1 MTTKTGGTT
10 EADVIVVGLGVAG
23 EAVAGTLAEAGL
35 KVIGIEAELVGGEC
49 PYWGCIPT
57 KMMIRAADLLAEGRR
72 IPGLAG
78 SADVRADWSLVA
90 DRIRNEATDHWN
102 DQVAVDRLIGK
113 GVRVIHGRGQ
123 IVSPSEVEVPG
134 VGRLAARRGLVITTG
149 TTSSVPPIPGLSDT
163 PYWTSRNA
171 VNAEELP
178 VSLIIIGAGA
188 IGSEIGQ
195 AWARFGVAVTI
206 LDAAPRPLPL
216 EEPESGELLAS
227 ALEAEGIT
235 LHLGA
240 GIESVSHRGGS
251 FAVTTADGAQFH
263 AEALLVATGRR
274 PTLDAAT
281 WQALGLDG
289 KPGTLPTD
297 DRLQVRPGVWAAGDI
312 TGHGAFTHVATYEA
326 DIVTRAILGRPG
338 PAASYH
344 ALPRVAFTDPEIGA
358 VGLTEK
364 QARDAGVR
372 VKTGVAQIPDTSRGW
387 IHKAGNHGFIKL
399 VVDAGTGMLL
409 GATSAGPAGGEVL
422 GALAVAVHARVPVAA
437 LESMIYAYPTF
448 HRGILDAVR
457 AVQSPEA

>member
-1 MTTKTGGTT
+1 MST

-23 EAVAGTLAEAGL
+23 EAAAGALAEAGL
-35 KVIGIEAELVGGEC
+35 EVIGIEAELVGGEC

-57 KMMIRAADLLAEGRR
+57 KMMIRAADLLAEARR
-72 IPGLAG
+72 VPGLAG
-78 SADVRADWSLVA
+78 SSDVGADWSLVA
-90 DRIRNEATDHWN
+90 DRIRNEATDNWN
-102 DQVAVDRLIGK
+102 DQVAVDRLVGK
-113 GVRVIHGRGQ
+113 GVRVIRGRGQ
-123 IVSPSEVEVPG
+123 VLSPSEVEVPG
-134 VGRLAARRGLVITTG
+134 VGRITARRGLVITTG
-149 TTSSVPPIPGLSDT
+149 TTSAVPPIPGLAEV

-171 VNAEELP
+171 VSAEELP
-178 VSLIIIGAGA
+178 ASLIIIGGGA
-188 IGSEIGQ
+188 IGTEIGQ

-206 LDAAPRPLPL
+206 LDAAPRPLPQ
-216 EEPESGELLAS
+216 EEPESGALLAS
-227 ALEAEGIT
+227 VLESEGIT
-235 LHLGA
+235 LHLGE

-251 FAVTTADGAQFH
+251 FTVTTADGAQFH

-274 PTLDAAT
+274 PTLDADT

-326 DIVTRAILGRPG
+326 DIVAHAILGRPV

-364 QARDAGVR
+364 QARDAGFR

-399 VVDAGTGMLL
+399 VVDADTGMLL
-409 GATSAGPAGGEVL
+409 GATSAGPTGGEVL
-422 GALAVAVHARVPVAA
+422 GALAVVVHARVPVTA

-457 AVQSPEA
+457 AVQGAST

>member
-1 MTTKTGGTT
+1 MTA

-72 IPGLAG
+72 IAGLAG

-102 DQVAVDRLIGK
+102 DQVAVDRLVGK

-123 IVSPSEVEVPG
+123 IVSPTEVEVPG
-134 VGRLAARRGLVITTG
+134 VGRLTARRGLVVTTG
-149 TTSSVPPIPGLSDT
+149 TTSSVPPPPGLSEV

-171 VNAEELP
+171 INAEDLP
-178 VSLIIIGAGA
+178 VSLIIIGGRHR
-188 IGSEIGQ
+188 Q
-195 AWARFGVAVTI
+195 RDRPAWARFGAVTI
-206 LDAAPRPLPL
+206 LDAAPRPLPQ
-216 EEPESGELLAS
+216 EEPESGELLAGV
-227 ALEAEGIT
+227 LEAEGIT

-240 GIESVSHRGGS
+240 GIESVSHHGGS
-251 FAVTTADGAQFH
+251 FMVTTADGAQFH

-281 WQALGLDG
+281 WQALGLEG

-312 TGHGAFTHVATYEA
+312 TAMVPSPMWPPMRPTSSRTPSWDARSRPPAT
-326 DIVTRAILGRPG
+326 TRCRESPSPTRRSARSGSPRPKLAT
-338 PAASYH
+338 PA
-344 ALPRVAFTDPEIGA
+344 
-358 VGLTEK
+358 
-364 QARDAGVR
+364 
-372 VKTGVAQIPDTSRGW
+372 SR
-387 IHKAGNHGFIKL
+387 
-399 VVDAGTGMLL
+399 
-409 GATSAGPAGGEVL
+409 
-422 GALAVAVHARVPVAA
+422 
-437 LESMIYAYPTF
+437 
-448 HRGILDAVR
+448 
-457 AVQSPEA
+457 

>member
-1 MTTKTGGTT
+1 MTS

-23 EAVAGTLAEAGL
+23 EAIAGTLAEAGL
-35 KVIGIEAELVGGEC
+35 DVLGIEAELVGGEC

-57 KMMIRAADLLAEGRR
+57 KMMIRAADLLAEARR

-78 SADVRADWSLVA
+78 TADVQGDWSLVA
-90 DRIRNEATDHWN
+90 GRIRDEATDNWN
-102 DQVAVDRLIGK
+102 DQVAVDRLTGK
-113 GVRVIHGRGQ
+113 GMRFVRGRAR
-123 IVSPSEVEVPG
+123 ILSATEVEVPE
-134 VGRLAARRGLVITTG
+134 VGRFTARRALVVTTG
-149 TTSSVPPIPGLSDT
+149 TTSSIPPIPGLAEV

-171 VNAEELP
+171 VSAEQLP
-178 VSLIIIGAGA
+178 SSLIIIGAGA
-188 IGSEIGQ
+188 IGTEIGQ

-206 LDAAPRPLPL
+206 LDAAAHPLPL
-216 EEPESGELLAS
+216 EEPESGELLAGVL
-227 ALEAEGIT
+227 AAEGIT

-240 GIESVSHRGGS
+240 GIASVSHSDGT
-251 FAVTTADGAQFH
+251 FTVTGADGAEH
-263 AEALLVATGRR
+263 RAEALLVATGRR
-274 PTLDAAT
+274 PTLDADT

-326 DIVTRAILGRPG
+326 DIVAQAILGRPS

-364 QARDAGVR
+364 QAREADHT
-372 VKTGVAQIPDTSRGW
+372 VKIGLAQIPATSRGW

-399 VVDAGTGMLL
+399 VVDADTNLVL
-409 GATSAGPAGGEVL
+409 GATSAGPNGGEVL
-422 GALAVAVHARVPVAA
+422 SALAVIVHARVPVTT

-457 AVQSPEA
+457 AVRA